1 MYDMWPVPLRILIRW
16 KPNMS
21 GVVEESY
28 TYEGETREWTHAV
41 TPVVEASLWW
51 QANQA
56 LKLSRQQETAHWAS
70 GFPHGSKFR

>member
-28 TYEGETREWTHAV
+28 TYEGG
-41 TPVVEASLWW
+41 
-51 QANQA
+51 N
-56 LKLSRQQETAHWAS
+56 
-70 GFPHGSKFR
+70 